1 MYLHIGILILTIVVY
16 VILSYT
22 RSDKDQSK
30 SNLIMTGLTPIILYA
45 FNYFYV
51 NSIEEIHVSEHISES
66 LMSDIYPA
74 SSSSSGTTRS
84 SHSRFNSSK

>member
-1 MYLHIGILILTIVVY
+1 MYLHIGILILTIVMY

-30 SNLIMTGLTPIILYA
+30 SNLVITGLIPIVLYA
-45 FNYFYV
+45 FNYFCVDY
-51 NSIEEIHVSEHISES
+51 SIEEIHTENISES

-74 SSSSSGTTRS
+74 SSSSSGSSRT
-84 SHSRFNSSK
+84 SHSRFNS

>member
-1 MYLHIGILILTIVVY
+1 MYLHIVILILTIVVY

-30 SNLIMTGLTPIILYA
+30 SNLIMTGLTPVVLYA
-45 FNYFYV
+45 LNYFYV
-51 NSIEEIHVSEHISES
+51 DSEEINVSEHISES